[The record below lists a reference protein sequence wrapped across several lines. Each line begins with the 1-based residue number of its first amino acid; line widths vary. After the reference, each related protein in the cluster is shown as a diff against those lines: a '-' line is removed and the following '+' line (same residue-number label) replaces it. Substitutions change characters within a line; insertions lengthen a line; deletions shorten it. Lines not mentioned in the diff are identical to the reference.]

1 MAKAPKPAI
10 PLMSKSNPEKRKSGH
25 VAKKGSHPSP
35 PSKRA
40 KTSKNGKATSS
51 SQHASPDPRAPVNS
65 SRHPISTISS
75 TVDDTWEQ
83 SFCIQEMNIITSSSI
98 QKKVTHAVET
108 AMGSTLPKSAVVK
121 LHAKGPAASKMITVV
136 EIAKRQIEQKGG
148 KWFQYNKVEQ
158 VLAERQDKK
167 DVKNKGNGKG
177 KEKEGE
183 GDPAELDGEEEEEDA
198 EEREAFETMKTPFER
213 ANEGT
218 AKVRAVLVMT
228 IYLTCTRIEEL
239 RKAYG

>member
-1 MAKAPKPAI
+1 
-10 PLMSKSNPEKRKSGH
+10 
-25 VAKKGSHPSP
+25 
-35 PSKRA
+35 
-40 KTSKNGKATSS
+40 
-51 SQHASPDPRAPVNS
+51 
-65 SRHPISTISS
+65 
-75 TVDDTWEQ
+75 
-83 SFCIQEMNIITSSSI
+83 MNIITSSSI
-98 QKKVTHAVET
+98 QRKVTHAVET

-136 EIAKRQIEQKGG
+136 EIAERQIEQKGG

-158 VLAERQDKK
+158 VLAERPDKK

-183 GDPAELDGEEEEEDA
+183 GDPAELDGEEEEDA

-218 AKVRAVLVMT
+218 AKVRAVPVMT